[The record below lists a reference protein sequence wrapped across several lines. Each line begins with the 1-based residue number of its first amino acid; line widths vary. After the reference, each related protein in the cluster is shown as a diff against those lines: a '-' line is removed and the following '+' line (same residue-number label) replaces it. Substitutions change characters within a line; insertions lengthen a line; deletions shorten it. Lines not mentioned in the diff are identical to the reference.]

1 MNVCRIVVDRRG
13 VCDACV
19 VTQPFP
25 GFAEATCF
33 RQLATFVLPGDYQE
47 DTVGSITYDGTK
59 VHFDDRTL
67 THLQIVIVQKLNRQE
82 SFLLSWKDSKNVGDG
97 RTAIWL
103 SPGTPLLFKFSGS
116 RVPAVD
122 RE

>member
-1 MNVCRIVVDRRG
+1 M
-13 VCDACV
+13 
-19 VTQPFP
+19 
-25 GFAEATCF
+25 
-33 RQLATFVLPGDYQE
+33 
-47 DTVGSITYDGTK
+47 GSITYDGTK

-122 RE
+122 REWLEKLGQSADSTRGLVVTDAEGKLVEADATDDQYPGNLYH